1 MMLEDRLKHLETI
14 IAKNQYRFYE
24 IGQALLEIRDSRL
37 YKQALFTS
45 FEAYARSRW
54 DIGRSQAY
62 RLIDAYRV
70 INNLSPIGDRLPGN
84 DTQTR
89 PLVPLSPPEQRK
101 IWKEFLNTN
110 VEVTARNIQ
119 KFIDER
125 KKKKNIP
132 VPDLVDQIGDEYM
145 AAVQVMLKQVQHA
158 QNDQWQKTS
167 RQAAL
172 LWNRVI
178 QEKIVSREAGHGDDT
193 R

>member
-1 MMLEDRLKHLETI
+1 MQQDRLKHLETI

-54 DIGRSQAY
+54 DIGRSQLY
-62 RLIDAYRV
+62 RLIDAYSV

-84 DTQTR
+84 EAQTR

-101 IWKEFLNTN
+101 IWKEFLNTK

-125 KKKKNIP
+125 KAKENIAD
-132 VPDLVDQIGDEYM
+132 PDLVDQIGDEYM
-145 AAVQVMLKQVQHA
+145 AAVQKMLNQVQYA
-158 QNDQWQKTS
+158 QNDQWQQTS

-178 QEKIVSREAGHGDDT
+178 QEKIVSRENGNGNDT
-193 R
+193 

>member
-1 MMLEDRLKHLETI
+1 MQQDRLKHLETI

-54 DIGRSQAY
+54 DIGRSQLY
-62 RLIDAYRV
+62 RLIDAYSV
-70 INNLSPIGDRLPGN
+70 INNLSPIGDRFPGN
-84 DTQTR
+84 EAQTR

-101 IWKEFLNTN
+101 IWKEFLSTK

-119 KFIDER
+119 KFIDKR
-125 KKKKNIP
+125 KAKENTP
-132 VPDLVDQIGDEYM
+132 APDLVDQIGDEYM
-145 AAVQVMLKQVQHA
+145 AAVQKMLNQVQYA
-158 QNDQWQKTS
+158 QNDQWQQTS

-178 QEKIVSREAGHGDDT
+178 QEKIVSREAGNGDDT
-193 R
+193 

>member
-1 MMLEDRLKHLETI
+1 MQQDRLKHLETI

-24 IGQALLEIRDSRL
+24 IGKALLEIRDSRL
-37 YKQALFTS
+37 YKQALFAS

-54 DIGRSQAY
+54 DIGRSQVY
-62 RLIDAYRV
+62 RLIDAYSV

-84 DTQTR
+84 ETQTR

-101 IWKEFLNTN
+101 IWREFLNTKI
-110 VEVTARNIQ
+110 EITARSIQ
-119 KFIDER
+119 KFINER
-125 KKKKNIP
+125 KAKENT
-132 VPDLVDQIGDEYM
+132 PDSDLINQIGDEYL
-145 AAVQVMLKQVQHA
+145 AAVQKMLNQVQYA
-158 QNDQWQKTS
+158 QNDQWQQTS

-178 QEKIVSREAGHGDDT
+178 QEKIVSRGAD

>member
-1 MMLEDRLKHLETI
+1 
-14 IAKNQYRFYE
+14 
-24 IGQALLEIRDSRL
+24 IRDSRL

-54 DIGRSQAY
+54 DIGRSQVY
-62 RLIDAYRV
+62 RLISAYGV

-84 DTQTR
+84 ETQTR

-101 IWKEFLNTN
+101 IWQEFLNTKL
-110 VEVTARNIQ
+110 EVTARNIQ
-119 KFIDER
+119 KFINER
-125 KKKKNIP
+125 KAKENIP
-132 VPDLVDQIGDEYM
+132 DSDLINQIGDEYM
-145 AAVQVMLKQVQHA
+145 AAVQKMLNQVQYA
-158 QNDQWQKTS
+158 QNDQWQQTS

-178 QEKIVSREAGHGDDT
+178 QEKIVSREAD